1 MLEVK
6 NLSAGYQG
14 VPVIKNVDILV
25 PDGEV
30 VSLLGANGA
39 GKTTTLKAIA
49 GLLKPMEGHV
59 ILDNN
64 EITGLP
70 PFIIGN
76 KGLTMVPEWRQTFG
90 NMSVY
95 ENLLMGGYRIKDK
108 RLFKDTLERVF
119 NLFPSLKKAKNQIS
133 RTLSGGQQQMLAIA
147 RGLMSK
153 PKILMLDEPSA
164 GLAPKIID
172 QVYETMSRLNTEE
185 KLGILLVEQSVQRAL
200 AVSTKAY
207 VLQRGKIV
215 ISGVAKEVAQNPELT
230 SAYLLS

>member
-1 MLEVK
+1 
-6 NLSAGYQG
+6 
-14 VPVIKNVDILV
+14 
-25 PDGEV
+25 
-30 VSLLGANGA
+30 
-39 GKTTTLKAIA
+39 
-49 GLLKPMEGHV
+49 
-59 ILDNN
+59 
-64 EITGLP
+64 
-70 PFIIGN
+70 
-76 KGLTMVPEWRQTFG
+76 
-90 NMSVY
+90 
-95 ENLLMGGYRIKDK
+95 
-108 RLFKDTLERVF
+108 
-119 NLFPSLKKAKNQIS
+119 
-133 RTLSGGQQQMLAIA
+133 MLAIA